1 MSSHPFHLFKVIV
14 IFFLGSRTIRTEE
27 AILISL
33 AALDAKLEPA
43 QRPKEFDLTQCI
55 PQSEDTGIKQ
65 FEVFATKRKHKKPK
79 QFENVK
85 QDIEEDATINDETD
99 EAMENTAEEPNN
111 STNEDLS
118 RFD

>member
-1 MSSHPFHLFKVIV
+1 M
-14 IFFLGSRTIRTEE
+14 
-27 AILISL
+27 
-33 AALDAKLEPA
+33 DAKLEPV
-43 QRPKEFDLTQCI
+43 QRPKEFDLSQSI

-79 QFENVK
+79 QFENI
-85 QDIEEDATINDETD
+85 QQEIEEDATINEQTD
-99 EAMENTAEEPNN
+99 GTMENSVEQPN